1 MLTKEQ
7 KWMNRLKRC
16 LKDMPDGYE
25 VLVTS
30 WDFQSS
36 AVSLIPQGEYT
47 DYITDDENAVRTC
60 GSDTWSVDSCG
71 YDVPQEYSMVVDKV
85 LIREG

>member
-16 LKDMPDGYE
+16 LKDMPEGYE
-25 VLVTS
+25 ILITS

-36 AVSLIPQGEYT
+36 AVSLILKEST
-47 DYITDDENAVRTC
+47 RITLE
-60 GSDTWSVDSCG
+60 
-71 YDVPQEYSMVVDKV
+71 MMKM
-85 LIREG
+85 L